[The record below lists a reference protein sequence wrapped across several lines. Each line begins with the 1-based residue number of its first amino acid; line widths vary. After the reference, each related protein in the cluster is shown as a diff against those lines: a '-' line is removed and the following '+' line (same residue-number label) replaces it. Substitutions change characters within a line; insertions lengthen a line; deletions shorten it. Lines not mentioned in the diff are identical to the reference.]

1 MDSHTSEFFKELRDA
16 DSTSTT
22 CFDCGR
28 GQVTW
33 SSISHGIYICLLCS
47 GHHRGFGV
55 HVSFVKSLTMD
66 SWSEGQKR
74 KMKAGGNAKAKEFF
88 DKIGISEMDAKTR
101 YFSKGAKW
109 YRAVLGARAEG
120 LPQPVCPYGEGE
132 ATDIVEDDVPKA
144 PSGTSSFAAKNE
156 QPTSVTS
163 SFDVLAGFVPDEL
176 LKGASGVIHTA
187 AETIRTGTA
196 DLAQKAQEGTIVDDL
211 MQGANKV
218 ATKTQESVSS
228 GFNTA
233 KAAVNDPALRENVEN
248 AAATGWGYLS
258 SFGSMASAAVSD
270 IVEKGS
276 EAEAVKSTQQT
287 VGSLWSSFAAG
298 AVDLFADNGEAPP
311 PGPGTVPNG
320 DQ

>member
-1 MDSHTSEFFKELRDA
+1 MDSHTSEFFKELRDV

-55 HVSFVKSLTMD
+55 HVSFVKSLSMD

-88 DKIGISEMDAKTR
+88 DKIGISEMETKTR

-109 YRAVLGARAEG
+109 YRALLGARAEG
-120 LPQPVCPYGEGE
+120 LPEPVCPYEEGE
-132 ATDIVEDDVPKA
+132 ATEIVEDDVPKA
-144 PSGTSSFAAKNE
+144 PGPSSFAAKNE

-163 SFDVLAGFVPDEL
+163 SFDVLAGIVPDDL
-176 LKGASGVIHTA
+176 LKGASGIVHSA
-187 AETIRTGTA
+187 AETIKQGTA
-196 DLAQKAQEGTIVDDL
+196 GLAQKAQEGKIVDDF
-211 MQGANKV
+211 MQGASTV
-218 ATKTQESVSS
+218 AAKTQESVSS

-233 KAAVNDPALRENVEN
+233 KAAVNDPALRENVES

-258 SFGSMASAAVSD
+258 SFGSMASAAVTD
-270 IVEKGS
+270 IVEKGAD
-276 EAEAVKSTQQT
+276 AETVKNTQQS
-287 VGSLWSSFAAG
+287 VGSFWNTLTTGAADYFAENDG
-298 AVDLFADNGEAPP
+298 GQP
-311 PGPGTVPNG
+311 PGPRAGNS
-320 DQ
+320 Q